1 MSLSVPYKSLAY
13 LNLVSCISQ
22 LSSAAGMTADYFLIK
37 EMFLGNRFDSGE
49 PATFYQDLTLV
60 WEET

>member
-1 MSLSVPYKSLAY
+1 
-13 LNLVSCISQ
+13 
-22 LSSAAGMTADYFLIK
+22 MTADYFLIK

-60 WEET
+60 WDSDILKQQNLCSHGVRI

>member
-1 MSLSVPYKSLAY
+1 
-13 LNLVSCISQ
+13 
-22 LSSAAGMTADYFLIK
+22 MTADYFLIK